1 MQRLREDGEFVLL
14 RDGRD
19 GYPCLDDS
27 SGGLGVP
34 ARSTSVLALV
44 PVSEH
49 PSPRTLRRLEHELAL
64 AAELEPHWAA
74 RPLALIRRDG
84 RSVLLLEDPGGE
96 LLERRIGRRFELE
109 EFLSLA
115 IAITGAVA
123 QAHARGLIHKDIK
136 PANILVDAG
145 GRVFLTGF
153 GSATLSPR
161 EGPFPQ
167 PPEVLSGTLPYM
179 APEQTGRMNRSI
191 DSRSDLYS
199 LGVTL
204 FELLT
209 GRLPFIASDPLD
221 WIHCH
226 IALRPA
232 SPVEYRSLLPE
243 PVAQMLLKLLAKS
256 AEERYQTAGGLE
268 ADWRHC
274 LEQWRRHGR
283 IEDFALGRHDIPD
296 RLVAPETLY
305 GREREV
311 AALRAAYQE
320 VGALGVPVL
329 MLITGY
335 AGVGKSAI
343 VHEFRRELAQVRCWF
358 AAGKCDPYQEVPYT
372 TFAKALGHLVRELL
386 GYPGAEITAWRER
399 LLHALGS
406 NGDLIIQLIPEL
418 ELIIG
423 PQPLAPEVPPQD
435 VLNRLRRV
443 VRRFLGVFATAER
456 PLVLFLDD
464 LQWLDAA
471 TLGLLEHL
479 LTEPEVRHVLVIGA
493 YRDREVDAAHPLSV
507 ALQALQLRGAKVRQL
522 ELGPLDRVN
531 VERLV
536 AATLHCPRE
545 RAAELATLVHLKTHG
560 NPFFATR
567 FLTNLAQEG
576 LLQSSGAGTGWRW
589 DLARIRAKGF
599 TDNVAHLLVAQLGRL
614 SEESIAVLQRL
625 ACVGG
630 EATVEALMKVLDV
643 SEPGVHR
650 AFGEAVLAG
659 LVIRVEGS
667 YRLLHDRVQEAV
679 YSLIPERER
688 AALHLHIGR
697 ALWLRMTP
705 EETAEHI
712 FEIANQLN
720 RGRDLILEGQE
731 RRALAELNL
740 LAGERALESSACS
753 AALGYAVAG
762 SDLLPED
769 CWEQCHDLAFALEF
783 HRGECEFLTGA
794 LQESEARLAAV
805 AARARDPTLGAEVAC
820 LRETIHET
828 LGRVDRSVEVCLE
841 YLNQHGI
848 ALRLTPTEAE
858 VQEEYTCLWRQLGAR
873 AVEELVDLPLMADPH
888 QRANLDV
895 LASVLAPAF
904 LTDNANLFRLV
915 VGRMANLS
923 LQYGNCDGSVL
934 AYSYLNFIV
943 GAELGDY
950 GMGFRF
956 GHLAMDLLDKGLHR
970 FKPRAELMFGA
981 TVVPW
986 TQPMRTGLT
995 WVRRC
1000 VESALEAGDL
1010 MFACYARFMLIPFR
1024 LCLGESLEEVQRE
1037 AERALEE
1044 ARKLHIFMV
1053 DLIIPQVAFLHALR
1067 GITPELASFAAV
1079 GFDEAAY
1086 EKCLAEDPGLDDRVC
1101 WYWLR
1106 KLQACFLAEDYAAA
1120 IGAGSRTRAH
1130 PWRTSTQFYICSDYH
1145 FYMALAHAA
1154 QFDRVSPSERR
1165 EHCDAVTAHARSLA
1179 VLAAN
1184 SAENFGS
1191 RAHLVA
1197 AELARIEARDPEAH
1211 RLYEHAICAARDHG
1225 YVHDQAVALEVASRF
1240 YASRG
1245 LDTAAFEFLRRA
1257 RWYYEQWGAIA
1268 KVRLLERRY
1277 PKVREYPAVAFA
1289 TPGAGASAAELD
1301 AASVI
1306 KAAQAL
1312 SSEIVL
1318 GNLIE
1323 ILLTL
1328 AVKQAGAERGLLIL
1342 VHQGVP
1348 RLEAEARTDQGNSD
1362 GSTVAVT
1369 VKQAE
1374 LIAGELPDTIL
1385 QYVIRTQESV
1395 ILDDATRSQSFSAD
1409 DYVRQRAPKSV
1420 LCKPLTRQG
1429 RLIGLLYLEN
1439 KMAAGAFTAERTAI
1453 LDVLAAQAA
1462 ISLENAYLYSD
1473 LREREGR
1480 IRRLVDS
1487 NVVGIFFWTMSGA
1500 ITDAND
1506 EFLRLAGYSR
1516 DALLRGELTWQ
1527 TMTPSEYHEL
1537 DRLSIEQLRVDGIAT
1552 QQEREL
1558 LRADG
1563 TRVPV
1568 VMGGTLLEG
1577 SQEHGVSFVLDITE
1591 RRQAELERGA
1601 RRVAEAANRAKSEF
1615 LATMSHELRTPLN
1628 AVLGYAQI
1636 LARDTTLTAR
1646 QRDRLTVIH
1655 QSGEHL
1661 LTLINEVLDVARI
1674 EAGKLGLELSVVPL
1688 PTFLATIREIISI
1701 KAQEKGLD
1709 LIWNVAPDLPQ
1720 AIYADERRLRQVLLN
1735 ILANAVKFTDHGRV
1749 RLSITV
1755 AGAAR
1760 LHFRVQDTGIGMS
1773 AAELQRL
1780 FQPFEQV
1787 GEQRR
1792 RAGGTGLGLAISRSL
1807 VRLMGGDIQVESEL
1821 GEGSTFWFELDL
1833 PPVSIEPHTIE
1844 SVMGIIGYRGP
1855 RRTVLIADDVAENR
1869 ALLVDLLQPLGFT
1882 VIEAANG
1889 RDAVAKA
1896 SEVRPDLVVIDI
1908 VMPEMDGR
1916 EATRLIRQLPDLS
1929 DVPVITVSAR
1939 PSAGVDSAPTKP
1951 GADVFLIKPL
1961 HTEEVLRSIAS
1972 LLGLE
1977 WVRGVPED
1985 MPESRL
1991 H

>member
-1 MQRLREDGEFVLL
+1 MRKLREDGEYVLL
-14 RDGRD
+14 RDRRD

-27 SGGLGVP
+27 SSGLGVP
-34 ARSTSVLALV
+34 ASATSVLVLV

-64 AAELEPHWAA
+64 ASELEPRWAA
-74 RPLALIRRDG
+74 RPLALTRRKG
-84 RSVLLLEDPGGE
+84 RNVLLLEDPGGE
-96 LLERRIGRRFELE
+96 PLERRIGQRCELA

-115 IAITGAVA
+115 IAITGVLT

-136 PANILVDAG
+136 PANILIDAG
-145 GRVFLTGF
+145 DRVFLTGF
-153 GSATLSPR
+153 GSASLSPR
-161 EGPFPQ
+161 EGQVLQ
-167 PPEVLSGTLPYM
+167 PPQVLSGTLPYM

-232 SPVEYRSLLPE
+232 SPVEYRPLLPE

-274 LEQWRRHGR
+274 LEQWRRYGR
-283 IEDFALGRHDIPD
+283 IEAFALGRQDIPD

-320 VGALGVPVL
+320 VGAPGVPVL

-335 AGVGKSAI
+335 AGVGKSAL
-343 VHEFRRELAQVRCWF
+343 VHEFHRELAQARCWF
-358 AAGKCDPYQEVPYT
+358 APGKCDPYQEVPYT
-372 TFAKALGHLVRELL
+372 TLAKALGNLVRELL
-386 GYPGAEITAWRER
+386 GHPGPEITAWRER
-399 LLHALGS
+399 LLQALGS
-406 NGDLIIQLIPEL
+406 NGDLVIQLIPEL
-418 ELIIG
+418 ALIIG

-443 VRRFLGVFATAER
+443 VRRFLGVFATAEH

-464 LQWLDAA
+464 LQWLDVA

-493 YRDREVDAAHPLSV
+493 YRDHEVDAAHPLAV
-507 ALQALQLRGAKVRQL
+507 ALRTLELRGAKVRQL
-522 ELGPLDRVN
+522 ALDPLDRADL
-531 VERLV
+531 ERLV
-536 AATLHCPRE
+536 SATLHCSRE
-545 RAAELATLVHLKTHG
+545 RAAELAALVHLKTHG
-560 NPFFATR
+560 NPFFATQ

-576 LLQSSGAGTGWRW
+576 LLKSSGAGTGWRW

-614 SEESIAVLQRL
+614 SEESSAVLQRL
-625 ACVGG
+625 ACMGG
-630 EATVEALMKVLDV
+630 EADVAALMKVLDV
-643 SEPGVHR
+643 SEPGVHQ

-667 YRLLHDRVQEAV
+667 YRLLHDRVQEAA

-688 AALHLHIGR
+688 STLHLHIGR

-705 EETAEHI
+705 EETAEHV
-712 FEIANQLN
+712 FEIVNQLN
-720 RGRDLILEGQE
+720 RGRGLIPDRQE

-740 LAGERALESSACS
+740 LAGKRALESSACS
-753 AALGYAVAG
+753 AALSYAVAG
-762 SDLLPED
+762 SDLLFED
-769 CWEQCHDLAFALEF
+769 RWEQCPDLAFALEF

-794 LQESEARLAAV
+794 LQEGEARLAAL

-841 YLNQHGI
+841 YLRQHGI
-848 ALRLTPTEAE
+848 ALRPTPTEGD
-858 VQEEYTCLWRQLGAR
+858 VQEEYTCLWRQLGTR
-873 AVEELVDLPLMADPH
+873 TIEELVDLPVMADPH

-904 LTDNANLFRLV
+904 LTDNANLLRLV

-923 LQYGNCDGSVL
+923 LQYGNCDGSLL
-934 AYSYLNFIV
+934 AYSYLNFVV

-956 GHLAMDLLDKGLHR
+956 GKLAMALLEKGMHR
-970 FKPRAELMFGA
+970 FKPRVELMFGA

-995 WVRRC
+995 WLRRC
-1000 VESALEAGDL
+1000 VESAQEAGDL
-1010 MFACYARFMLIPFR
+1010 MFACYASFMLIPYR

-1053 DLIIPQVAFLHALR
+1053 DLITPQVAFLHALR
-1067 GITPELASFAAV
+1067 GFTAEISSFAAES
-1079 GFDEAAY
+1079 FDEATY
-1086 EKCLAEDPGLDDRVC
+1086 EKRLAEDPGLDDRVC

-1197 AELARIEARDPEAH
+1197 AELARIEARDSEAH
-1211 RLYEHAICAARDHG
+1211 RLYEQAISAARAHG
-1225 YVHDQAVALEVASRF
+1225 YVHDEAVALEVASRF

-1257 RWYYEQWGAIA
+1257 RLYYEQWGAIG

-1277 PKVREYPAVAFA
+1277 PKVRERPAMAFT
-1289 TPGAGASAAELD
+1289 TPAAGASAGELD
-1301 AASVI
+1301 ASSVI
-1306 KAAQAL
+1306 KAAQAI

-1318 GNLIE
+1318 GNLIQ

-1328 AVKQAGAERGLLIL
+1328 TVKQAGAERGLLIL
-1342 VHQGVP
+1342 VHQGLP
-1348 RLEAEARTDQGNSD
+1348 RLEAEARTDQGNTD

-1374 LIAGELPDTIL
+1374 LTAGELPDTIL
-1385 QYVIRTQESV
+1385 QYVMRTQESV

-1409 DYVRQRAPKSV
+1409 DYFRLRGPKSV

-1429 RLIGLLYLEN
+1429 RLIGVLYLEN
-1439 KMAAGAFTAERTAI
+1439 KMAAGVFTAERTSI

-1473 LREREGR
+1473 LRERESR
-1480 IRRLVDS
+1480 IRRLIDS

-1500 ITDAND
+1500 ITEAND

-1516 DALLRGELTWQ
+1516 HALLRGELTWQ
-1527 TMTPSEYHEL
+1527 TMTPPEYHEL
-1537 DRLSIEQLRVDGIAT
+1537 DRQSIEQLRVGGIAT
-1552 QQEREL
+1552 QQERDL
-1558 LRADG
+1558 LRGDG

-1577 SQEHGVSFVLDITE
+1577 SQEQGVSFVLDITE

-1601 RRVAEAANRAKSEF
+1601 RRVAEAASRAKSEF

-1628 AVLGYAQI
+1628 AILGYAQI
-1636 LARDTTLTAR
+1636 LARDTTLTER

-1661 LTLINEVLDVARI
+1661 LTLINEVLDVAKI
-1674 EAGKLGLELSVVPL
+1674 EAGKLGLEPSVVSL
-1688 PTFLATIREIISI
+1688 ATFLATIREIILI

-1709 LIWNVAPDLPQ
+1709 LVWNVAPDLPQ

-1735 ILANAVKFTDHGRV
+1735 LLANAVKFTDHGQV
-1749 RLSITV
+1749 RLFITP
-1755 AGAAR
+1755 AGHAR
-1760 LHFRVQDTGIGMS
+1760 LRFRVQDTGIGMS
-1773 AAELQRL
+1773 ADQLQRL

-1787 GEQRR
+1787 GEERR
-1792 RAGGTGLGLAISRSL
+1792 RTGGTGLGLVISRSL
-1807 VRLMGGDIQVESEL
+1807 VRLMGADIQVQSQL
-1821 GEGSTFWFELDL
+1821 GAGSTFWFELDL
-1833 PPVSIEPHTIE
+1833 PVVNEPLSSVPQDNSGVS
-1844 SVMGIIGYRGP
+1844 G
-1855 RRTVLIADDVAENR
+1855 
-1869 ALLVDLLQPLGFT
+1869 
-1882 VIEAANG
+1882 
-1889 RDAVAKA
+1889 
-1896 SEVRPDLVVIDI
+1896 
-1908 VMPEMDGR
+1908 
-1916 EATRLIRQLPDLS
+1916 
-1929 DVPVITVSAR
+1929 
-1939 PSAGVDSAPTKP
+1939 
-1951 GADVFLIKPL
+1951 
-1961 HTEEVLRSIAS
+1961 
-1972 LLGLE
+1972 
-1977 WVRGVPED
+1977 
-1985 MPESRL
+1985 
-1991 H
+1991 

>member
-1 MQRLREDGEFVLL
+1 MQTLREDGEYVLL
-14 RDGRD
+14 RDRRD

-27 SGGLGVP
+27 GSGPGVR
-34 ARSTSVLALV
+34 ASATSVLVLV
-44 PVSEH
+44 PTSQH
-49 PSPRTLRRLEHELAL
+49 PSPRTLRRLEHEFAL
-64 AAELEPHWAA
+64 APELEPQWAA
-74 RPLALIRRDG
+74 RPLALTRREG
-84 RSVLLLEDPGGE
+84 RNVLLLDDPGGE
-96 LLERRIGRRFELE
+96 PLERRIGRRCELA
-109 EFLSLA
+109 EFLALA
-115 IAITGAVA
+115 IAITGALA

-136 PANILVDAG
+136 PANILIDAG
-145 GRVFLTGF
+145 DRVFLTGF
-153 GSATLSPR
+153 GSASLSPR
-161 EGPFPQ
+161 EGQVLQ
-167 PPEVLSGTLPYM
+167 PPDVLSGTLPYM

-209 GRLPFIASDPLD
+209 GRLPFSASDPLD

-232 SPVEYRSLLPE
+232 SPVAYWSLLPE

-256 AEERYQTAGGLE
+256 AEERYQTAGGLGT
-268 ADWRHC
+268 DLRHC

-283 IEDFALGRHDIPD
+283 IEAFALGRHDIPD
-296 RLVAPETLY
+296 RLVAPESLY

-311 AALRAAYQE
+311 ATLRAAYRE
-320 VGALGVPVL
+320 VGALGIPVL
-329 MLITGY
+329 LLITGY
-335 AGVGKSAI
+335 AGVGKSAL
-343 VHEFRRELAQVRCWF
+343 VHEFHRELAQARCWF

-372 TFAKALGHLVRELL
+372 TLARALGNLVRELL
-386 GYPGAEITAWRER
+386 GHSGPQITAWRER
-399 LLHALGS
+399 LLQALGA
-406 NGDLIIQLIPEL
+406 NGDLVIQLIPEL
-418 ELIIG
+418 ALIIG

-443 VRRFLGVFATAER
+443 VRRFLGVFATAEQ

-464 LQWLDAA
+464 LQWLDSA

-479 LTEPEVRHVLVIGA
+479 LTEPTVRHVLVIGA
-493 YRDREVDAAHPLSV
+493 YRDHEVDAAHPLAV
-507 ALQALQLRGAKVRQL
+507 VLRALELRGAKVRQL
-522 ELGPLDRVN
+522 ALGPLDQAN

-545 RAAELATLVHLKTHG
+545 RASELAALVHLKTHG
-560 NPFFATR
+560 NPFFATQ

-576 LLQSSGAGTGWRW
+576 LLQPSGSGTGWRW

-614 SEESIAVLQRL
+614 SETSSAVVQRL
-625 ACVGG
+625 ACMGG
-630 EATVEALMKVLDV
+630 EAAVAALTKVLDV
-643 SEPGVHR
+643 SEPGVHQ
-650 AFGEAVLAG
+650 ALAEAVLAG
-659 LVIRVEGS
+659 LAIRVEES
-667 YRLLHDRVQEAV
+667 YRLLHDRVQEAA
-679 YSLIPERER
+679 YSMIPERER
-688 AALHLHIGR
+688 STLHLRIGR

-705 EETAEHI
+705 EETAEHVFTI
-712 FEIANQLN
+712 VNQLN
-720 RGRDLILEGQE
+720 RGRDLIPDRQE

-740 LAGERALESSACS
+740 LAGKRALESSACA
-753 AALGYAVAG
+753 AALNYAIAG
-762 SDLLPED
+762 NDLLSED
-769 CWEQCHDLAFALEF
+769 RWEHCPDLAFALEF

-794 LQESEARLAAV
+794 LAEGETRLAAL
-805 AARARDPTLGAEVAC
+805 AARTSDPTLGAEVAR

-828 LGRVDRSVEVCLE
+828 LGRVDRSVQVCLE
-841 YLNQHGI
+841 YLSQHGI
-848 ALRLTPTEAE
+848 VLRPTPTEAD
-858 VQEEYTCLWRQLGAR
+858 VQEEYTCLWRQLGTR
-873 AVEELVDLPLMADPH
+873 TVEELVDLPVMVDPH

-895 LASVLAPAF
+895 LASVLAPTY

-923 LQYGNCDGSVL
+923 LQYGNSDGSVL

-950 GMGFRF
+950 VMGVRF
-956 GHLAMDLLDKGLHR
+956 GKLAMALLEKGLHR

-986 TQPMRTGLT
+986 TQPMRSGLT

-1000 VESALEAGDL
+1000 VESAQEAGDL
-1010 MFACYARFMLIPFR
+1010 MFACYASFMLIPIR
-1024 LCLGESLEEVQRE
+1024 LCLGEALEEVQRE
-1037 AERALEE
+1037 AGRALEE

-1053 DLIIPQVAFLHALR
+1053 DLITPQVAFLHALR
-1067 GITPELASFAAV
+1067 GVTAEISSFATAS
-1079 GFDEAAY
+1079 FDEAAY
-1086 EKCLAEDPGLDDRVC
+1086 EKRLAEDPGLDDRVC

-1106 KLQACFLAEDYAAA
+1106 KLQACYLAEDYTAA
-1120 IGAGSRTRAH
+1120 IEAGSRTRAH

-1154 QFDRVSPSERR
+1154 RFDCVAPSEQR
-1165 EHCDAVTAHARSLA
+1165 EHCDAVTMHARSLA

-1184 SAENFGS
+1184 SAENFSS

-1197 AELARIEARDPEAH
+1197 AELARLEARDLEAH
-1211 RLYEHAICAARDHG
+1211 SLYEHAISAAHAHG
-1225 YVHDQAVALEVASRF
+1225 YVHDEAVALEVASRF
-1240 YASRG
+1240 YAARG

-1257 RWYYEQWGAIA
+1257 RFYYERWGALG
-1268 KVRLLERRY
+1268 KVRLIERRY
-1277 PKVREYPAVAFA
+1277 PQVRAQPAVAFA
-1289 TPGAGASAAELD
+1289 TPAAGASAGELD

-1306 KAAQAL
+1306 KAAQAI
-1312 SSEIVL
+1312 SSEIVP

-1342 VHQGVP
+1342 VHEGVP
-1348 RLEAEARTDQGNSD
+1348 RLEAQARTDQGNTD
-1362 GSTVAVT
+1362 GSSVAVT
-1369 VKQAE
+1369 VQQAE
-1374 LIAGELPDTIL
+1374 LTDGELPGTIL
-1385 QYVIRTQESV
+1385 HYVMRTQESV
-1395 ILDDATRSQSFSAD
+1395 ILDDATRSQPFSAD
-1409 DYVRQRAPKSV
+1409 DYFRVRGPKSV

-1429 RLIGLLYLEN
+1429 RLIGVLYLEN
-1439 KMAAGAFTAERTAI
+1439 WMAAGVFTAERMTI

-1462 ISLENAYLYSD
+1462 ISLQNAYLYSD
-1473 LREREGR
+1473 LRERESR
-1480 IRRLVDS
+1480 IRRLMDS

-1500 ITDAND
+1500 ITEAND
-1506 EFLRLAGYSR
+1506 EFLRLVGYSR

-1527 TMTPSEYHEL
+1527 TMTPSGYQEL
-1537 DRLSIEQLRVDGIAT
+1537 DRQSIEQLRAGGIAT
-1552 QQEREL
+1552 QQERDL

-1577 SQEHGVSFVLDITE
+1577 SQEQGVSFVLDITE

-1601 RRVAEAANRAKSEF
+1601 RRVAEAASRAKSEF

-1646 QRDRLTVIH
+1646 QRDRVTVIH

-1674 EAGKLGLELSVVPL
+1674 EAGKLGLEPSVVPL
-1688 PTFLATIREIISI
+1688 ATFLTTIREIIWI

-1709 LIWNVAPDLPQ
+1709 LIWNVAADLPQ
-1720 AIYADERRLRQVLLN
+1720 AVCADERRLRQVLLN
-1735 ILANAVKFTDHGRV
+1735 LLANAVKFTDRGRV
-1749 RLSITV
+1749 RFFITP
-1755 AGAAR
+1755 AGPAR

-1787 GEQRR
+1787 GEERR
-1792 RAGGTGLGLAISRSL
+1792 RTGGTGLGLAISRSL
-1807 VRLMGGDIQVESEL
+1807 VRLMGADIQVESEP
-1821 GEGSTFWFELDL
+1821 GAGSTFWFELEL
-1833 PPVSIEPHTIE
+1833 PVVNIEPRTIE
-1844 SVMGIIGYRGP
+1844 PLLGIVGYRGP
-1855 RRTVLIADDVAENR
+1855 RKTVLIADDAAENR
-1869 ALLVDLLQPLGFT
+1869 AMLVDLLQPLGFT

-1889 RDAVAKA
+1889 REAVAKA
-1896 SEVRPDLVVIDI
+1896 CEVRPDLVVTDI

-1916 EATRLIRQLPDLS
+1916 EATRLIRELPELS
-1929 DVPVITVSAR
+1929 SVPVIAVSAHPSAR
-1939 PSAGVDSAPTKP
+1939 PDSAPTNP
-1951 GADVFLIKPL
+1951 GPDVFLSKPL
-1961 HTEEVLRSIAS
+1961 HAEEVLRNIAA
-1972 LLGLE
+1972 LLDLE
-1977 WVRGVPED
+1977 WIHGVPD
-1985 MPESRL
+1985 VAG
-1991 H
+1991 

>member
-1 MQRLREDGEFVLL
+1 MQRLREDGEYVLL
-14 RDGRD
+14 RDRRD
-19 GYPCLDDS
+19 GYPGLDDL
-27 SGGLGVP
+27 SGGLDP
-34 ARSTSVLALV
+34 ANATSVLVLV

-49 PSPRTLRRLEHELAL
+49 PSPRTLRRLEHEFSLASDL
-64 AAELEPHWAA
+64 DPRWAA
-74 RPLALIRRDG
+74 RPLALTRREG
-84 RSVLLLEDPGGE
+84 RNVLLLEDPGGE
-96 LLERRIGRRFELE
+96 PLERRIGQRCELA

-115 IAITGAVA
+115 IAITNAVA
-123 QAHARGLIHKDIK
+123 QAHAQGLIHKDIK
-136 PANILVDAG
+136 PANILIDAG
-145 GRVFLTGF
+145 DRVFLTGF
-153 GSATLSPR
+153 GSASLSPR
-161 EGPFPQ
+161 EGQVLQ

-243 PVAQMLLKLLAKS
+243 PVAQMLLRLLAKS

-274 LEQWRRHGR
+274 LEQWRRYGR
-283 IEDFALGRHDIPD
+283 IEAFALGRQDIPD

-335 AGVGKSAI
+335 AGVGKSAL
-343 VHEFRRELAQVRCWF
+343 VHEFHRELAQARCWF
-358 AAGKCDPYQEVPYT
+358 APGKCDPYQEVPYT
-372 TFAKALGHLVRELL
+372 TLAKALSNLVRELL
-386 GYPGAEITAWRER
+386 GHPGSEITAWRER
-399 LLHALGS
+399 LLQALGS
-406 NGDLIIQLIPEL
+406 NGDLVIQLIPEL
-418 ELIIG
+418 ALIIG

-443 VRRFLGVFATAER
+443 VRRFLGVFATAEH

-471 TLGLLEHL
+471 TLSLLEYL
-479 LTEPEVRHVLVIGA
+479 LAEPEVRHILVIGA
-493 YRDREVDAAHPLSV
+493 YRDHEVDASHPLAV
-507 ALQALQLRGAKVRQL
+507 ALRALELRGAKVRQL
-522 ELGPLDRVN
+522 ALDPLDRAN

-536 AATLHCPRE
+536 SATLHCPRE
-545 RAAELATLVHLKTHG
+545 RAAELAALVHLKTHG
-560 NPFFATR
+560 NPFFATQ

-576 LLQSSGAGTGWRW
+576 LLQSSGAGTGWLW

-599 TDNVAHLLVAQLGRL
+599 TDNVAHLLVVQLGRL
-614 SEESIAVLQRL
+614 SEESSAVLQRL
-625 ACVGG
+625 ACMGG
-630 EATVEALMKVLDV
+630 EADVAALMKVLDV
-643 SEPGVHR
+643 SEPGVHQ

-667 YRLLHDRVQEAV
+667 YRLLHDRVQEAA

-688 AALHLHIGR
+688 STLHLHIGR
-697 ALWLRMTP
+697 ALWLRMTS
-705 EETAEHI
+705 EETAEHVFAI
-712 FEIANQLN
+712 VNQLN
-720 RGRDLILEGQE
+720 RGRDLIPDRQE

-740 LAGERALESSACS
+740 LAGKRALESSASS
-753 AALGYAVAG
+753 AALSYAIAG
-762 SDLLPED
+762 SDLLSED
-769 CWEQCHDLAFALEF
+769 RWEQCHDLAFALEF

-794 LQESEARLAAV
+794 LAEGEARLAAL
-805 AARARDPTLGAEVAC
+805 AARARDPILGAEVAR

-841 YLNQHGI
+841 YLGQHGI
-848 ALRLTPTEAE
+848 ALRPTPTEGD
-858 VQEEYTCLWRQLGAR
+858 VQEEYTCLWRQLGTR
-873 AVEELVDLPLMADPH
+873 TVEELVDLPVMADPH

-904 LTDNANLFRLV
+904 LTDNANLLRLV

-923 LQYGNCDGSVL
+923 LQYGNCDGSLL

-956 GHLAMDLLDKGLHR
+956 GKLAMALLEKGMHR
-970 FKPRAELMFGA
+970 FKPRVELMFGA

-995 WVRRC
+995 WLRRC
-1000 VESALEAGDL
+1000 VESAQEAGDL
-1010 MFACYARFMLIPFR
+1010 MFACYANFMLIPYR
-1024 LCLGESLEEVQRE
+1024 LCLGESLEELQRE
-1037 AERALEE
+1037 AERALED

-1053 DLIIPQVAFLHALR
+1053 DLITPQVAFLHALR
-1067 GITPELASFAAV
+1067 GFTAEISSFAAAS
-1079 GFDEAAY
+1079 FDEAAY
-1086 EKCLAEDPGLDDRVC
+1086 EKRLGEDPGLDDRVC

-1120 IGAGSRTRAH
+1120 IEAGSRTRAH

-1184 SAENFGS
+1184 SVENFGS

-1211 RLYEHAICAARDHG
+1211 RLYEHAISAARVHG
-1225 YVHDQAVALEVASRF
+1225 YVHDEAVALEVASRF
-1240 YASRG
+1240 YASRD

-1257 RWYYEQWGAIA
+1257 RLYYEQWGAIG

-1277 PKVREYPAVAFA
+1277 PKLREHPTMAFTTPA
-1289 TPGAGASAAELD
+1289 AGASAWELD
-1301 AASVI
+1301 ASSVI
-1306 KAAQAL
+1306 KAAQAI

-1318 GNLIE
+1318 GNLIQ

-1342 VHQGVP
+1342 VHDGLP
-1348 RLEAEARTDQGNSD
+1348 RLEAEARTDQGNTD

-1374 LIAGELPDTIL
+1374 LTAGELPDTIL
-1385 QYVIRTQESV
+1385 QYVMRTQESV

-1409 DYVRQRAPKSV
+1409 DYLRLRGPKSV

-1429 RLIGLLYLEN
+1429 RLIGVLYLEN
-1439 KMAAGAFTAERTAI
+1439 KMAAGVFTAERMSI

-1473 LREREGR
+1473 LRERESR
-1480 IRRLVDS
+1480 IRRLIDS

-1500 ITDAND
+1500 ITEAND

-1537 DRLSIEQLRVDGIAT
+1537 DRQSIEQLRAGGIAT
-1552 QQEREL
+1552 QQERDL
-1558 LRADG
+1558 LRGDG

-1568 VMGGTLLEG
+1568 LMGGTLLEG
-1577 SQEHGVSFVLDITE
+1577 SQEQGVSFVLDITE

-1601 RRVAEAANRAKSEF
+1601 RRVAEAASRAKSEF

-1661 LTLINEVLDVARI
+1661 LTLINEALDVAKI
-1674 EAGKLGLELSVVPL
+1674 EAGKLGLEPSVVAL
-1688 PTFLATIREIISI
+1688 ATFLATIREIILI

-1720 AIYADERRLRQVLLN
+1720 AIYTDERRLRQVLLN
-1735 ILANAVKFTDHGRV
+1735 LLANAVKFTDHGQV
-1749 RLSITV
+1749 RLSITP
-1755 AGAAR
+1755 AGPAR
-1760 LHFRVQDTGIGMS
+1760 LRFRVQDTGIGMS
-1773 AAELQRL
+1773 ADQLQRL

-1787 GEQRR
+1787 GEERR
-1792 RAGGTGLGLAISRSL
+1792 RTGGTGLGLAISRSL
-1807 VRLMGGDIQVESEL
+1807 VRLMGADIQVESEL

-1833 PPVSIEPHTIE
+1833 PVVNVEPL
-1844 SVMGIIGYRGP
+1844 SSGP
-1855 RRTVLIADDVAENR
+1855 RDNS
-1869 ALLVDLLQPLGFT
+1869 G
-1882 VIEAANG
+1882 
-1889 RDAVAKA
+1889 
-1896 SEVRPDLVVIDI
+1896 
-1908 VMPEMDGR
+1908 
-1916 EATRLIRQLPDLS
+1916 
-1929 DVPVITVSAR
+1929 VS
-1939 PSAGVDSAPTKP
+1939 G
-1951 GADVFLIKPL
+1951 
-1961 HTEEVLRSIAS
+1961 
-1972 LLGLE
+1972 
-1977 WVRGVPED
+1977 
-1985 MPESRL
+1985 
-1991 H
+1991 